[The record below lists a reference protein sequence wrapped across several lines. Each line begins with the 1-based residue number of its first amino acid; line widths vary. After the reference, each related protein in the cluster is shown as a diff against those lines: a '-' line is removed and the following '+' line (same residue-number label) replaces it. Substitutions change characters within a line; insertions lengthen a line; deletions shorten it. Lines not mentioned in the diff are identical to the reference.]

1 MLSLLMMV
9 ALTVPV
15 MARAGKPETEQSA
28 GAVSTAYTVEFTYD
42 GISM

>member
-1 MLSLLMMV
+1 MMV

-15 MARAGKPETEQSA
+15 MARAGKTETEQSA
-28 GAVSTAYTVEFTYD
+28 DAVSTAYTVEFTYD